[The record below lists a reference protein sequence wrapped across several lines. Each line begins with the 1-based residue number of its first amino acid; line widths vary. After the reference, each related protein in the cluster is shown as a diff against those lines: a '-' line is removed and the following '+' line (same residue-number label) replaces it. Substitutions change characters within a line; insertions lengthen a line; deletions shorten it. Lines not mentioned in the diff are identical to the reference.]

1 MRYVNLFNLNLIFFF
16 ICSLLLLKLFQGLFR
31 LGCEY
36 VLKILRRERE
46 TLLTLLEA
54 FVYDPLVDWA
64 VNEDGIAST
73 RRTSANIAANSI
85 TALGSFSTIGLKT
98 SLRIGNII
106 GKDLLRQNKLNMET
120 LSKQNI
126 NLLYSDIKPR
136 WLQFK

>member
-1 MRYVNLFNLNLIFFF
+1 M
-16 ICSLLLLKLFQGLFR
+16 
-31 LGCEY
+31 GCEY

-64 VNEDGIAST
+64 VSEDGIAST
-73 RRTSANIAANSI
+73 RRTSANIAVNSI
-85 TALGSFSTIGLKT
+85 SALGNCSAIGLKN
-98 SLRIGNII
+98 SLRMGNIT
-106 GKDLLRQNKLNMET
+106 GKDLLKQSKLDMET

-126 NLLYSDIKPR
+126 NLLYAGIKPR

>member
-1 MRYVNLFNLNLIFFF
+1 MVV
-16 ICSLLLLKLFQGLFR
+16 LFQGLFR

-64 VNEDGIAST
+64 VNEDGVASA
-73 RRTSANIAANSI
+73 RRTSANLAATCI
-85 TALGSFSTIGLKT
+85 TALGNSFISTYKNT
-98 SLRIGNII
+98 LRMPNNAS
-106 GKDLLRQNKLNMET
+106 GKDLLKHNKLEMEM

-126 NLLYSDIKPR
+126 SFLYEDIKPR
-136 WLQFK
+136 WIKHK